1 MLHLLGGADL
11 LPESRCEEL
20 RAIFDGDED
29 DGKPLE
35 VAPPPTHRM
44 RHACELVCVAP
55 KHLMNRYPA
64 TARETASLPRR
75 LTRDV

>member
-64 TARETASLPRR
+64 TAREAASLPRR